1 MQNESGQAP
10 TPPSPWAEL
19 TGYDRIAYDVI
30 AAIVNDTKTIIPLNV
45 ANDGNIPELGQTT

>member
-1 MQNESGQAP
+1 MQDETGTAAP

-30 AAIVNDTKTIIPLNV
+30 AAIVNDTNTSFR
-45 ANDGNIPELGQTT
+45 